1 MEIENMS
8 NKELFRE
15 WETYN
20 QIIND
25 IGCYGIRDLMYLTNL
40 NNEIDKRNMVIKK
53 VYKLKE

>member
-25 IGCYGIRDLMYLTNL
+25 IGCYGIRDLMYLTSL